1 MLCRDCFINWFLWSV
16 IINLRSNQ
24 TGNERNQ
31 FTQQSQQFLKL
42 HTEHNQKLMHSLKT
56 INWTQDAKSTA
67 DSDEFSCRL
76 LLLFP
81 LASCATTASQRP
93 WRQRFKK
100 TTKKTTDKSP
110 RGYRASLSQ
119 SSRNRWHQP
128 MKIRYRKHQPM
139 KTRNMRKITDDPG
152 GTEPSV
158 FFFKTARGVLKQNRR
173 KPKALANE
181 NTR

>member
-1 MLCRDCFINWFLWSV
+1 MPRALQIATSFHAGFSFFFHWQAAQRRHRNDHD
-16 IINLRSNQ
+16 
-24 TGNERNQ
+24 GN
-31 FTQQSQQFLKL
+31 
-42 HTEHNQKLMHSLKT
+42 
-56 INWTQDAKSTA
+56 
-67 DSDEFSCRL
+67 DS
-76 LLLFP
+76 
-81 LASCATTASQRP
+81 
-93 WRQRFKK
+93 KK
-100 TTKKTTDKSP
+100 PPKKTTDKSP

-139 KTRNMRKITDDPG
+139 KTHNMRKITDDPG

-158 FFFKTARGVLKQNRR
+158 FFLKTARGVLKQNRR